1 MTALKIKYAVIM
13 LLSSHLVLSG
23 LPAFADLPEVT
34 EVLAVLGM
42 DQEQV
47 EELAQGQPL
56 AFALDEGNAD
66 ELAMAVAWYL
76 PVPLIKVAEHL
87 RPDHPDPLDVDVT
100 AHGFLA
106 EQGGSATIAPLAITE
121 SEAGQL
127 LEAEPGD
134 EFNLSADELDSFR
147 KLKKTLSHTPYR
159 AIEDAVGEHWREI
172 LFRRFQAYR
181 RGGTKAIASYARNGQ
196 SSNPALELQQAAK
209 ASPILSK
216 YLPGLFKAWLDYPKA
231 LPSGAVEF
239 FPWVEKNVEGRSA
252 TILKHRVNIDWN
264 GGVLALTREFYAPHS
279 FNSSQWITGC
289 LPYLKGTVVFQ
300 QVRSFTD
307 QVTGV
312 ASDVKHVVGR
322 KILKDKMLKSFER
335 LGKLVE
341 SRVAAGQ

>member
-1 MTALKIKYAVIM
+1 M
-13 LLSSHLVLSG
+13 LLSSYLVLSG
-23 LPAFADLPEVT
+23 FPAFAGGPEVT
-34 EVLAVLGM
+34 DVLATLGM
-42 DQEQV
+42 DQQQV
-47 EELAQGQPL
+47 DELSQGQPV

-76 PVPLIKVAEHL
+76 PVPLSKVAVHL

-100 AHGFLA
+100 AHGFFT
-106 EQGGSATIAPLAITE
+106 EQGGSATMATIAITE
-121 SEAGQL
+121 SEARQL

-147 KLKKTLSHTPYR
+147 KLKKSLSHTPYR

-172 LFRRFQAYR
+172 LYRRFKAYR
-181 RGGTKAIASYARNGQ
+181 RGGTKAIASYARNESQ
-196 SSNPALELQQAAK
+196 NSNPALELQQAAK

-216 YLPGLFKAWLDYPKA
+216 YLPVLYKAWLDYPKA

-239 FPWVEKNVEGRSA
+239 FPWVEKTVEGRSA

-264 GGVLALTREFYAPHS
+264 GGALVLTREFYAPHS
-279 FNSSQWITGC
+279 FNASQWITGY
-289 LPYLKGTVVFQ
+289 LPYLNGTVVFQ

-307 QVTGV
+307 QVAGV

-341 SRVAAGQ
+341 SRVAASQ